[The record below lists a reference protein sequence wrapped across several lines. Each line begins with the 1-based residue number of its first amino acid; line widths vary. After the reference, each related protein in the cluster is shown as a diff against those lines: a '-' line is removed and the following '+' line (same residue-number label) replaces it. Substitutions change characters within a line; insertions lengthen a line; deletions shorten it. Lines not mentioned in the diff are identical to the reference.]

1 MSDNYDFHA
10 FLHGNGPFTV
20 PGCARWFRFFFARQQ
35 RVLAS
40 FQTPAGCHPG
50 RVASAADVGGR
61 GDLGSD
67 GRRMFEGWWPDGAR
81 FLEHPLTSVQKRSQ
95 SGKFNVLRWCL
106 GYLEA
111 QLAII
116 SNHFSP
122 CHGRHTD
129 LCSCKRTSARARL
142 ANLPVCWATRA

>member
-1 MSDNYDFHA
+1 MRFCMETDLSRCRD
-10 FLHGNGPFTV
+10 V
-20 PGCARWFRFFFARQQ
+20 PGGSVSFSPGNSEFWPRFKLPQGAILGASRARR
-35 RVLAS
+35 
-40 FQTPAGCHPG
+40 T
-50 RVASAADVGGR
+50 SAVEETWEVTVDECLKVGGP
-61 GDLGSD
+61 
-67 GRRMFEGWWPDGAR
+67 MGAR